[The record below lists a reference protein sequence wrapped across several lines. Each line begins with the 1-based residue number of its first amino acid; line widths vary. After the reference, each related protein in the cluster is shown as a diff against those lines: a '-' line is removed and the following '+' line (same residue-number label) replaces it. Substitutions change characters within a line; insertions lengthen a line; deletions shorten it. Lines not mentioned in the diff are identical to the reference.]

1 MKKLSGVHEIKLIV
15 GLALTG
21 LLCAAYAGK
30 DLRRDILLKGAG
42 DGKVAPLVLQALD
55 YTENP
60 VDIPN
65 PDRGFYRGR
74 WQAGETP
81 FGRTPE
87 VDHRV
92 PVDANSPLYHGRQMP
107 PVEGD
112 DIKETE
118 PFNKVNVDPYVGGT
132 GVSALPSISFMG
144 FDLCN
149 FSSNA
154 FLSRQ
159 SGKDY
164 DADPNKRASQNF
176 CRENG

>member
-1 MKKLSGVHEIKLIV
+1 MSEDDCYVFFIPKVKE
-15 GLALTG
+15 
-21 LLCAAYAGK
+21 GK
-30 DLRRDILLKGAG
+30 NINMVFISEFKENS
-42 DGKVAPLVLQALD
+42 LVLQALN

-74 WQAGETP
+74 WQRGDTP
-81 FGRTPE
+81 FGTTPE

-92 PVDANSPLYHGRQMP
+92 PVDANSVLYHGRQMP

-112 DIKETE
+112 DIEETQLY
-118 PFNKVNVDPYVGGT
+118 NGVNVNLYVGGT
-132 GVSALPSISFMG
+132 GVWALPAISFMG

-159 SGKDY
+159 AGLDF
-164 DADPNKRASQNF
+164 DADPDKGSPESFLEEQ
-176 CRENG
+176 EQLKP